1 MQIFQN
7 VFSRDSLCIINE
19 WNNIINQINL
29 DIHFL
34 CEIFKYTYY
43 EIHILSFTFID
54 VFNFQSP
61 PIMIYN

>member
-1 MQIFQN
+1 MQILQN

-19 WNNIINQINL
+19 WNNIINQLNL
-29 DIHFL
+29 DM
-34 CEIFKYTYY
+34 CEIFKCTYY
-43 EIHILSFTFID
+43 KIHILSFTFID